1 MEKIFNFSEIVK
13 KYKIKCYDEKFN
25 RIIINKFENIEKIE
39 KIDEEIDSETL
50 LIGISCKI
58 KIINNLNILIL

>member
-13 KYKIKCYDEKFN
+13 KYKIKCYDEKFH
-25 RIIINKFENIEKIE
+25 RIIINKFENIE

-58 KIINNLNILIL
+58 KIINNFNSGI